1 MNERQALLERALG
14 HHQAGRLGQA
24 QALYREILA
33 QEPGQPDAQH
43 FLGLLGCQ
51 LGQYDAGL
59 ALMEQ
64 SLAARR
70 EPAYLN
76 NLGNMLREHGRL
88 EEAIARYQEAVRLQ
102 VDYAEAHNNLG
113 NALREAGRAQEAM
126 YCCARAIELS
136 PQSAQAY
143 NNLGN
148 ALQDLGEL
156 DAAAVS
162 YGKAIA
168 LAPGYAQAYSNLGN
182 VQRAR
187 QQMDAAIGSYRQA
200 IGLQP
205 DLHVAHHGLGLAL
218 RATGDL
224 AGAAASLRASLK
236 LNTADVI
243 NSYATVLRD
252 QGELDEAASYYRKAI
267 ALSPDDAQAY
277 SNLSGVLRRQQQ
289 FAEALSMSD
298 RAVALS
304 PEQAQA
310 WNALGNA
317 QHSLDDLPGA
327 TRSYRRA
334 LELDND
340 DAGAH
345 HNLALVLLKQ
355 ERTDEALVHCRR
367 ALALE
372 GPNASMLVNL
382 GDTLRAQG
390 DIDSALDAYRDAL
403 TLDPAE
409 PLLVYQRLLFCAAG
423 THTVTPERF
432 IDDARRCGALM
443 AATARPYRHLPTERT
458 RTGALRVG
466 LVSGD
471 LRQHPSGIFL
481 ENVLDHIDARR
492 IELIAYSTCAKH
504 DEVTDRLKHKFGL
517 WRDVHDLGPEALARR
532 IHDDAVDV
540 LVDLSGHTQ
549 FSGLSAFAW
558 KPAPVQVS
566 WLGFFATTGLSQ
578 IDYFLGDRHVLPE
591 TEEAHFVERPWRLPD
606 SYLCF
611 TPPRESVSVGPLPML
626 SNGHVTFGCFGK
638 LIKIGDNVVELWSR
652 MLHALP
658 DSRLFLKALGLEH
671 PGAREATKARFA
683 AHGIDEGRLILEG
696 PSPRALYLD
705 AYNRV
710 DITLSPFPYGG
721 GTTTAEG
728 LWMGVPVLGMK
739 GDRFVTHICESLLH
753 TAGLGEWIAE
763 DEEDYVRK
771 ALAYAGD
778 PGKLN
783 TLRAGLRAQVLNSP
797 LCDAKRFARSLESA
811 FEQMWSRYVAGAD
824 KTLEES

>member
-224 AGAAASLRASLK
+224 AGAAASLLHGLDTTDPHAHNTLATALTDIGDLEGAQAHCRKALQLAPELAIAHSNLGGILRMLRRYDEAIASCRRAL
-236 LNTADVI
+236 
-243 NSYATVLRD
+243 
-252 QGELDEAASYYRKAI
+252 ELDPRLAVAYVTLATACFDQEQFAAAEQAFRQAI
-267 ALSPDDAQAY
+267 ALGAGDINVHH
-277 SNLSGVLRRQQQ
+277 NLAVTLLRLEKTGEALASCR
-289 FAEALSMSD
+289 EALSRD
-298 RAVALS
+298 
-304 PEQAQA
+304 
-310 WNALGNA
+310 
-317 QHSLDDLPGA
+317 GA
-327 TRSYRRA
+327 TGLMLTTFGDILCASNRTDEGLAAYRRA
-334 LELDND
+334 LELDPD
-340 DAGAH
+340 LWFAH
-345 HNLALVLLKQ
+345 
-355 ERTDEALVHCRR
+355 T
-367 ALALE
+367 
-372 GPNASMLVNL
+372 S
-382 GDTLRAQG
+382 
-390 DIDSALDAYRDAL
+390 
-403 TLDPAE
+403 
-409 PLLVYQRLLFCAAG
+409 LLFKHAG
-423 THTVTPERF
+423 WIHCDPVQMLA
-432 IDDARRCGALM
+432 DARRFGGSM
-443 AATARPYRHLPTERT
+443 TSAARRWEHAPASVLARP
-458 RTGALRVG
+458 LRIG
-466 LVSGD
+466 FVSGD
-471 LRQHPSGIFL
+471 LRGHPVAVFIEGLITAVNPDRVQLFAYATQPS
-481 ENVLDHIDARR
+481 EDH
-492 IELIAYSTCAKH
+492 
-504 DEVTDRLKHKFGL
+504 VTARLKPHFGV
-517 WRDVHDLGPEALARR
+517 WRDISALSDEAAADLIGRDG
-532 IHDDAVDV
+532 IDV
-540 LVDLSGHTQ
+540 LLDLSGHTKHHR
-549 FSGLSAFAW
+549 LPLFAG
-558 KPAPVQVS
+558 KPAPVQAT
-566 WLGFFATTGLSQ
+566 WLGYFATTG
-578 IDYFLGDRHVLPE
+578 IAEMDYVLGDAYVLPVD
-591 TEEAHFVERPWRLPD
+591 EEAHFTEKPWRLPD

-611 TPPRESVSVGPLPML
+611 TPPDEPVEVGPLPMAA
-626 SNGHVTFGCFGK
+626 NGFITFGTLNNANK
-638 LIKIGDNVVELWSR
+638 LNDEVIALWSR
-652 MLHALP
+652 VLRAVP
-658 DSRLFLKALGLEH
+658 DSRLLLKSAQFAQPPFSDRIARALA
-671 PGAREATKARFA
+671 ARGVAR
-683 AHGIDEGRLILEG
+683 DRLILLGHSYRRQHLEAFNLLDI
-696 PSPRALYLD
+696 ALD
-705 AYNRV
+705 
-710 DITLSPFPYGG
+710 PFPYPG
-721 GTTTAEG
+721 GTTSVEG
-728 LWMGVPVLGMK
+728 LWMGVPVLTRK
-739 GDRFVTHICESLLH
+739 GDRFLSHVGESILH
-753 TAGLGEWIAE
+753 TAGLPEWIAR
-763 DEEDYVRK
+763 DNDDYVAK
-771 ALAYAGD
+771 AVAFASDPAALAD
-778 PGKLN
+778 V
-783 TLRAGLRAQVLNSP
+783 RRGLRAQLLASP
-797 LCDAKRFARSLESA
+797 LCDARRFARN
-811 FEQMWSRYVAGAD
+811 FEDAMAGMYASVATGAASRD
-824 KTLEES
+824 